1 MRVLDENLI
10 LLMSLALF
18 QASKMYEDGVVSFER
33 YVFSV
38 RDIVGTDLLI
48 ESIGIGKGKRDLSDR
63 RAKKPVKK
71 RILHPEYS
79 SLNTEQIIDL
89 LNYQG
94 DELNKPKLSEVFWE
108 AVWPRLLA
116 RGWHSEKT
124 INYAFQN
131 SKRPSVFLPPG
142 IQKFSRRALE
152 KGVQY
157 FESFKDV
164 LDKVA
169 SEPEL
174 LEPDEAE
181 PIPDSPVN
189 SPVRQDDIQC
199 RIVDVSF
206 AHEEDGIVKTTK
218 LRSMMSDTESDTE
231 PTDHVQDS
239 FSSCVS
245 GETIQD
251 YSNSP
256 AATHDSDGGIVL
268 HETLTNQPDHQL
280 KDIDGADT
288 DQEVV
293 PNARNRVPTAKAL
306 EALSTGSMN
315 PKKKKR
321 DIEDETPRQVR
332 AKTATDSGPTGN

>member
-94 DELNKPKLSEVFWE
+94 DELNTPKLSEVFWE